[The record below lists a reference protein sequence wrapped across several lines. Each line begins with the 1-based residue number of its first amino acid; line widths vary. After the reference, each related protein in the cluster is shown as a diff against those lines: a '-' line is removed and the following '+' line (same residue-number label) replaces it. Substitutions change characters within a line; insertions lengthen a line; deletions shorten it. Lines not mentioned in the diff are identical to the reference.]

1 MRMFNPILY
10 YITQC
15 YIPVST
21 CRHKWGQ
28 ILEVLVREVGV
39 IFVRQDMPL
48 FDLVARAFKTV

>member
-1 MRMFNPILY
+1 MFNPILY